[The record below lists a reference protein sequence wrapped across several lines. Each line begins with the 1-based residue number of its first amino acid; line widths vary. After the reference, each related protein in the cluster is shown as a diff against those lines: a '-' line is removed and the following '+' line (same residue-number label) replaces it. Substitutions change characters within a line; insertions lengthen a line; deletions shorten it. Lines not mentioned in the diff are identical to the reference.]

1 MDLRRLLVDIEN
13 LDLIEIER
21 MGRRLYE
28 EIYLKFDAYG
38 VLKSHDGE
46 DVFFWKKR
54 FDHAFFTSKNRA
66 WHPADK
72 SVLAVDRIMRIRW
85 IEHVITGRA
94 TGSSCYK
101 AQGPGQ
107 AKPFTNRL
115 YVVPSE
121 LFVVW
126 LEPRNEGGWR
136 FSSAYTTL
144 VNDIGRYCRNAKKI
158 WQYQE
163 KTP

>member
-1 MDLRRLLVDIEN
+1 MDLKSLLLDIETFE
-13 LDLIEIER
+13 IEEIER
-21 MGRRLYE
+21 TGRQLYK
-28 EIYLKFDAYG
+28 EIYLKFGAYG
-38 VLKSHDGE
+38 VLKAHDDE
-46 DVFFWKKR
+46 NVFFWEKR

-66 WHPADK
+66 RHPDDK
-72 SVLAVDRIMRIRW
+72 SSLAVDRIARIRW
-85 IEHVITGRA
+85 IEHVIAGRA
-94 TGSSCYK
+94 IDSSCYK

-107 AKPFTNRL
+107 MKSFTNRL

-136 FSSAYTTL
+136 FSSAYPTS
-144 VNDIGRYCRNAKKI
+144 VQDIRKYCRTGKRI
-158 WQYQE
+158 WKYQE